1 MKIHSLALPIA
12 LLTAVTGLLSST
24 LLPSTASLAYEQPAT
39 DASTPAIPDALNV
52 PDGQT
57 LVMKATAIGTQ
68 IYTCTQSSDA
78 AGEWKWTLKEPA
90 ALLTDEAGKV
100 IGYHS
105 KGPSWK
111 LNDGSQITGEL
122 KQKVDSP
129 DGAIPWLLLQVKS
142 HQGSGALDQVNW
154 IQRLNTVDGKAPA
167 SCDPAY
173 EHATLSVPYSAT
185 YYFWAAQ

>member
-12 LLTAVTGLLSST
+12 LLTAVVGLLSST
-24 LLPSTASLAYEQPAT
+24 ASPAHEQPTA
-39 DASTPAIPDALNV
+39 ATPATTDIPAALSV
-52 PDGQT
+52 PEGQT
-57 LVMKATAIGTQ
+57 LVMKLNAIGTQ
-68 IYTCTQSSDA
+68 IYTCTQASDSTA
-78 AGEWKWTLKEPA
+78 SNQWSWTLKEPS
-90 ALLTDEAGKV
+90 ALLTDETGKV
-100 IGYHS
+100 LGYHS

-142 HQGSGALDQVNW
+142 HQGTGALSQVNW
-154 IQRLNTVDGKAPA
+154 IQRLNTVEGKAPA

-173 EHATLSVPYSAT
+173 AHATLSVPYSAT
-185 YYFWAAQ
+185 YYYWGAQ